1 MPEKRDLLIELG
13 LEDSI
18 VFENP
23 DFDSAII
30 GYDAVNHRVIY
41 DFEKMIEHLIS
52 KDGME
57 YEEALEFVEYNT
69 LRTIPYMGENA
80 PIVLHL
86 IEDYFAYYNMEDTVY
101 EKPES
106 ES

>member
-1 MPEKRDLLIELG
+1 MSERRDLLIELG

-41 DFEKMIEHLIS
+41 DFEKMVEHLIN

-69 LRTIPYMGENA
+69 LRAIPYMDENA
-80 PIVLHL
+80 PIVLHSF
-86 IEDYFAYYNMEDTVY
+86 EDYLDYYNMEDAVY